1 MKVLFNKKF
10 LNHNVNSDAEGAY
23 RLSEFPTHFQD
34 IDRNGEE
41 FIPLVHS
48 PEHAQMIKES
58 CLNNKMAAEVQL
70 NPDSYEAAIS
80 AVGLAVQAAEAGDF
94 AVIRPPGHHA
104 GRERAAGF
112 CLFNNIAIA
121 SQKLV
126 NEGKKVFI
134 FDFDGHHGDGTQA
147 VFYDSNKV
155 FYASTHQMYAY
166 PNTGFADETGEGEGE
181 GFTLNLPLISGSG
194 DTEFF
199 IALDKAIEAAREFA
213 PDVVGVSAGF
223 DAYEKDRLL
232 QLNFSLKAYYE
243 CGFRLRR
250 AFPNIFAVLEGGYHH
265 DIRRCVE
272 TFVDGVNVGARP
284 RKNLLDEG
292 MSFG

>member
-1 MKVLFNKKF
+1 MKILFNKKF
-10 LNHNVNSDAEGAY
+10 LNHNVNSEAEGAY
-23 RLSEFPTHFQD
+23 RIAEFPKNFQD
-34 IDRNGEE
+34 VDSNGEKY
-41 FIPLVHS
+41 ITLVHTK
-48 PEHAQMIKES
+48 EYAQSIKET
-58 CLNNKMAAEVQL
+58 CLNSDVAAEVQL
-70 NPDSYEAAIS
+70 TPDSYEAAIS
-80 AVGLAVQAAEAGDF
+80 AVGLAVKAAQDGDF

-121 SQKLV
+121 SQMLV
-126 NEGKKVFI
+126 DEGKKVFI

-147 VFYDSNKV
+147 IFYNTNQV

-166 PNTGFADETGEGEGE
+166 PYTGFPEETGEGQGK
-181 GFTLNLPLISGSG
+181 GFTLNLPLVSGSG
-194 DTEFF
+194 DLEFF
-199 IALDKAIEAAREFA
+199 AALDKVIAVAREFE

-232 QLNFSLKAYYE
+232 QLKFSLKAYYE
-243 CGFRLRR
+243 CGLRLRR
-250 AFPNIFAVLEGGYHH
+250 AFPKIFAVLEGGYHN
-265 DIRRCVE
+265 DIKQCVE

-284 RKNLLDEG
+284 RKSLYDEN